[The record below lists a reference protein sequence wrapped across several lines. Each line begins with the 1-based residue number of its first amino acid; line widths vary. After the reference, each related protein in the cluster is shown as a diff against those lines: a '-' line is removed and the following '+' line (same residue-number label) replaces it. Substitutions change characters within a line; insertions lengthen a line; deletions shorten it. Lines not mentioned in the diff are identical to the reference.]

1 METPLRGWQL
11 SKAGVSQLQL
21 SPPNSALLCQLQS
34 TRTQHLLHTNM
45 LGCFPAATKKHY
57 ISLTVEKHL
66 RRQTKWA
73 LLIRKLKSPACSTP
87 MCLRCLK
94 SPISHA
100 QFLPCELFV
109 KVVGFWRVVLNAK
122 MQRVRRSNCTCRFE
136 MGKKGLYSLQSC

>member
-1 METPLRGWQL
+1 MVAIKSRCLPAAAFPTQL
-11 SKAGVSQLQL
+11 C
-21 SPPNSALLCQLQS
+21 PFCQLQS

-45 LGCFPAATKKHY
+45 LGEAHGCFLAATKKHDV
-57 ISLTVEKHL
+57 SLTVEKHL